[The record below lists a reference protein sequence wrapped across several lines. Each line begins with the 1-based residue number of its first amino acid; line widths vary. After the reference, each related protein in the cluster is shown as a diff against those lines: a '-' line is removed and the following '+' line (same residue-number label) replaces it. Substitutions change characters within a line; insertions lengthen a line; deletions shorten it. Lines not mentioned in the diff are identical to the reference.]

1 LALHGSLRARYLLFR
16 IAIRPEH
23 AVLLHLWRGGRRAE
37 IGVHVLPYDVAV
49 ARHLE
54 EAAEVPFVDERVAV
68 RQPLCARDARAEEIE
83 HARLLVLPHDL
94 VGRRIDLDDARERE
108 ALVETMRSV
117 VENENVAVRQT
128 MRRVLTGQRRRS
140 ELPDDLS

>member
-1 LALHGSLRARYLLFR
+1 KSRCSRLRAFGGSAAKARAARRLQPSGRRRRSPERLALHGSLRARYLLFR

-37 IGVHVLPYDVAV
+37 IGVHVLPYNVAV

-68 RQPLCARDARAEEIE
+68 RQPLRARDARAEEIE

-94 VGRRIDLDDARERE
+94 A
-108 ALVETMRSV
+108 
-117 VENENVAVRQT
+117 
-128 MRRVLTGQRRRS
+128 
-140 ELPDDLS
+140 